1 MLTDRRARLLS
12 LIISEY
18 VDSAMPV
25 GSDAIVRRHG
35 LKISSATIRSEM
47 AKLEEDGYI
56 SHPHTSAGRVPSDKG
71 YRTYVETLMQERDLP
86 WETKQTI
93 RHQFHQAGRE
103 EDEWIHL
110 SAAVLARAVENAAVV
125 TVPRS
130 PEGRL
135 KRIELIAI
143 QENAALLVLVLQQ
156 ARVKQQVLMFP
167 EPVEQDQLTVIS
179 NHLNDAFSGF
189 SAAEIARSQVQLTQL
204 EWHVANAVREIIS
217 SSDSGFE
224 TAYLEGVRNVLTKPE
239 FANSEKVLNL
249 LEVLEQRNLSKFIP
263 FREIAEAGVT
273 VMIGAEHEEDAMR
286 DYSVVISPYGKP
298 GGIGGAMAVLGPTRM
313 HYPETISTV
322 RFVAGLMGEMLETYY
337 GDDATPPA
345 PNDEVP
351 EEST

>member
-18 VDSAMPV
+18 VDSATPV
-25 GSDAIVRRHG
+25 GSDAIVRRHQ

-71 YRTYVETLMQERDLP
+71 YRTYVETLMEERDLP
-86 WETKQTI
+86 WATKQTI

-135 KRIELIAI
+135 KRLELIAI

-156 ARVKQQVLMFP
+156 ARVKQQILMFP
-167 EPVEQDQLTVIS
+167 EPIEQDQLTIIS
-179 NHLNDAFSGF
+179 NHLNDAFAGV

-204 EWHVANAVREIIS
+204 EWHVANAIREIMAS
-217 SSDSGFE
+217 ADSGYD
-224 TAYLEGVRNVLTKPE
+224 TAYLDGVRNVLTKPE
-239 FANSEKVLNL
+239 FASSDKVLNL
-249 LEVLEQRNLSKFIP
+249 LDVLEQRNLTKFIP
-263 FREIAEAGVT
+263 FREIAEEGVT
-273 VMIGAEHEEDAMR
+273 VMIGAEHEDDAMR

-337 GDDATPPA
+337 GDDASSQPGG
-345 PNDEVP
+345 DEVEDKP
-351 EEST
+351 